1 MAQNQVSPQDVNIQ
15 NRQLL
20 LATATREN
28 YYLQP
33 TTIQPNSTARINLV
47 NVGLTTNL
55 RVELTYSTSTVASPF
70 YYFTNPGSLFNAKFI
85 DYDTTVRFNVRD
97 VDVALINLFRKGKDD
112 FLSNL
117 VQEVSSSQFVNNFVF
132 DLPLALHKEADL
144 RGAVWTNV
152 SGGTATLEI
161 TNTST
166 NTLNVAL
173 VQEFLLPQ
181 PINGV
186 LPIPQI
192 DINTVNEMM
201 YITATDNLLPNS
213 YKYIDLP
220 NNRTVLETWSWYYN
234 GTSLESPVFELVEN
248 ANTVIMKYDD
258 LTSYLEQDR
267 HLLES
272 LRMTTYYNYVS
283 AHPPFMPVRYFNYE
297 TQPLLTNLYG
307 AIQYRFMPSAVGS
320 GAFVT
325 TLFNNL
331 YVKGQVGG
339 VQQ

>member
-1 MAQNQVSPQDVNIQ
+1 MNVQ
-15 NRQLL
+15 NRHLL

-33 TTIQPNSTARINLV
+33 VTINPNSTARINLV

-55 RVELTYSTSTVASPF
+55 RVELSYSTTALASPF
-70 YYFTNPGSLFNAKFI
+70 YNFTNPGSLFTAKFI

-97 VDVALINLFRKGKDD
+97 VDVAILNLFRKGKDD

-117 VQEVSSSQFVNNFVF
+117 FLTPSSSLYINQYVF

-161 TNTST
+161 TNTSS
-166 NTLNVAL
+166 NTLDVSV

-220 NNRTVLETWSWYYN
+220 NNRTVLETWTWYYD
-234 GTSLESPVFELVEN
+234 GKYLESPLFELVEN
-248 ANTVIMKYDD
+248 ANTVILKYDD

-267 HLLES
+267 HLIQPLKDTS
-272 LRMTTYYNYVS
+272 YRQILAGLNPITPQSQFAY
-283 AHPPFMPVRYFNYE
+283 MPIRYFNYE

-307 AIQYRFMPSAVGS
+307 AIQYRFMPSSVNS